1 MKETRLFVS
10 YPRSAAEPVRELA
23 AHLERLGQNVW
34 VDQQLSGGQDWWDTI
49 LERIRAC
56 DCFMFAL
63 CEEALR
69 SKACR
74 AELDYAHRL
83 DRVIL
88 PMVVGPPVPDQVLP
102 RYLSKLHRV
111 DAGDPLQV
119 ARALLH
125 LPDPRPLP
133 SPLPEPPPV
142 PISYL
147 DELADVVDRP
157 SLTLT
162 DQRNLVGALKQRLA
176 RDEDRDAAIT
186 LLHRLRERSDVYA
199 GVADEV
205 DATLATYQGSG
216 EVGAP
221 TEPVT
226 VAEGPEPPPARRD
239 QPPSTP
245 LRHRSPPPPPPPP
258 TAAGR
263 QPTARGKVAALVAAG
278 VLVVG
283 GVGGAV
289 VLAAG
294 GGDDDA
300 TPTTEPT
307 TTSGSSS
314 TSERPDPVEPVD
326 PVVITP
332 GLPDTYGDDPHLDD
346 LADYCYDGS
355 FADCDAL
362 YRESPADSA
371 YGAFGSTCG
380 ALSHLPLGGAC
391 AMEFDGALEDLV
403 VACDGGDMLACDD
416 LYWESEVGS
425 LYEAFGA
432 YCGLRSDTPLPGE
445 CEVTLST

>member
-10 YPRSAAEPVRELA
+10 YPRTAAEPVRELA

-49 LERIRAC
+49 LERIRTC

-102 RYLSKLHRV
+102 RYLSKLQRV
-111 DAGDPLQV
+111 DAGDPVQV

-125 LPDPRPLP
+125 LPDRRPLP

-147 DELADVVDRP
+147 DELAEVVDRP

-205 DATLATYQGSG
+205 DATLATYGASDG
-216 EVGAP
+216 VGAT
-221 TEPVT
+221 TEPAT
-226 VAEGPEPPPARRD
+226 PAERTEPPPAGSG
-239 QPPSTP
+239 QPPSTV
-245 LRHRSPPPPPPPP
+245 RHPSPSPPPPPPPP
-258 TAAGR
+258 RAPGKR
-263 QPTARGKVAALVAAG
+263 PTSRGKVAALAAAG
-278 VLVVG
+278 VLVIG
-283 GVGGAV
+283 GVGGAIA
-289 VLAAG
+289 LAAG
-294 GGDDDA
+294 DDD
-300 TPTTEPT
+300 PPSTTGST
-307 TTSGSSS
+307 TTSGSTS
-314 TSERPDPVEPVD
+314 TSERPEPVEPVD

-332 GLPDTYGDDPHLDD
+332 GLPDTYGDDPYLDE
-346 LADYCYDGS
+346 LAEYCYDAS

-362 YRESPADSA
+362 YRDSPSDSA
-371 YGAFGSTCG
+371 YRAFGTTCG
-380 ALSHLPLGGAC
+380 ALSHLPLAGAC
-391 AMEFDGALEDLV
+391 AVEFDAALEDLV
-403 VACDGGDMLACDD
+403 VACDGGEMLACDD
-416 LYWESEVGS
+416 LYWESEIGS

-432 YCGLRSDTPLPGE
+432 YCGLRTDTPLPGQ
-445 CEVTLST
+445 CDVTLSA

>member
-1 MKETRLFVS
+1 MTETRLFVS
-10 YPRSAAEPVRELA
+10 YPRTAAEPVRELA

-49 LERIRAC
+49 LERIRTC

-102 RYLSKLHRV
+102 RYLSKLQRV
-111 DAGDPLQV
+111 DAGDPVQV

-125 LPDPRPLP
+125 LPDRRPLP

-147 DELADVVDRP
+147 DELAEVVDRP

-176 RDEDRDAAIT
+176 RDDDRDAAIT

-205 DATLATYQGSG
+205 DATLATYAGSR
-216 EVGAP
+216 EVDAQ
-221 TEPVT
+221 TEPATVT
-226 VAEGPEPPPARRD
+226 EGAEGPPAGRE
-239 QPPSTP
+239 QPPTP
-245 LRHRSPPPPPPPP
+245 PQHRSPPPPPPPP
-258 TAAGR
+258 TAPGR
-263 QPTARGKVAALVAAG
+263 RPTPRGKVAALVAAG

-283 GVGGAV
+283 GVAGAIA
-289 VLAAG
+289 LAA

-300 TPTTEPT
+300 TPTTGPT

-314 TSERPDPVEPVD
+314 TSERPPPVD
-326 PVVITP
+326 PVGPVEPTP
-332 GLPDTYGDDPHLDD
+332 GLPVTYGDDPYFDD
-346 LADYCYDGS
+346 LADYCYGGS

-371 YGAFGSTCG
+371 YSAFGSTCG

-391 AMEFDGALEDLV
+391 AVEFDGALEDLV

-416 LYWESEVGS
+416 LYWESGVGS
-425 LYEAFGA
+425 LYEAFAA
-432 YCGLRSDTPLPGE
+432 YCGLRTDTPLPGE
-445 CEVTLST
+445 CEVTLSA